1 MIGNTLISAA
11 FVSYIGPFSFTF
23 RNDLWKDTW
32 LPDIIDLKIPFS
44 DGIDP
49 LNILSTPSQQ
59 ALWASEG
66 LPADRVSTE
75 NAAVVVSCS
84 RYPLLID
91 PQLQGIK
98 WIRGKEG
105 GEMVNIQLT
114 AQHWLKKVELAVGA
128 GQTLMIDGIGQDID
142 AVLDPLLS
150 RQFVK
155 KGKTIFVKLGAE
167 EVEVASG
174 FKLYLQTKL
183 INPHYKPETAA
194 QCTIVN
200 FIVTES
206 GLEDQL
212 LAMVVRVEKPE
223 LEAKKEALTKEQQDF
238 IIQLA
243 QLEADLLQKLVSAD
257 PETIL
262 TNVALIEQLE
272 VTKDTSNKI
281 QDKQIAAKITEKE
294 INESR
299 EAYRCVSAEG
309 AMLYFLL
316 IQLWIID
323 HMYQYSLESFQNFFF
338 KAIEKAE
345 ENEDIALRTADLI
358 LMIRITIYQWV
369 SRGLFERHK
378 QIFLSQLIFRL
389 MQK

>member
-1 MIGNTLISAA
+1 MIGNSLVSAA
-11 FVSYIGPFSFTF
+11 FVSYIGPFSSNF
-23 RNDLWKDTW
+23 RNDLWQEKW
-32 LPDIIDLKIPFS
+32 MPDIIENKIPS
-44 DGIDP
+44 TEGVDP

-75 NAAVVVSCS
+75 NAAVVVSCK

-105 GEMVNIQLT
+105 AELQSIQLT
-114 AQHWLKKVELAVGA
+114 AAKWQKKVELAVSS
-128 GQTLMIDGIGQDID
+128 GQVLMIDSIGQDID

-150 RQFVK
+150 RQFIK
-155 KGKTIFVKLGAE
+155 RGKARFVKLGGE
-167 EVEVASG
+167 EVEVDDN

-223 LEAKKEALTKEQQDF
+223 LEATKENLTKEQQEF
-238 IIQLA
+238 IITLA
-243 QLEADLLQKLVSAD
+243 KLEADLLHKLVSAD
-257 PETIL
+257 SETIL
-262 TNVALIEQLE
+262 ENVELIEQLE
-272 VTKDTSNKI
+272 VTKETSNKI
-281 QDKQIAAKITEKE
+281 QEKQQLAKQTEIE

-299 EAYRCVSAEG
+299 EAYRPVAAEG

-338 KAIEKAE
+338 KAIEKTE
-345 ENEDIALRTADLI
+345 ESEEIEVRVPNLI
-358 LMIRITIYQWV
+358 QMIRITIYQWV

-378 QIFLSQLIFRL
+378 QIFMSMLTFRL
-389 MQK
+389 M